1 MALQVGDRVVRLRN
15 NPEILAKF
23 NIGNHYSVDPGTLG
37 VVVKLGL
44 RDRSFNDHVH
54 PFERHLVLWEN
65 DKKLTCLDFCLEKI
79 HPIPEKQVKTG
90 RQELAAATGYIP
102 SAPKRRSLHT

>member
-23 NIGNHYSVDPGTLG
+23 NIGSAYAVDPGTLG
-37 VVVKLGL
+37 VVVRIGIQGQKFGDL
-44 RDRSFNDHVH
+44 HH
-54 PFERHLVLWEN
+54 PFERHLILWEN

-79 HPIPEKQVKTG
+79 HPIPENQVKTS